1 MQGQNKQGCFTVNE
15 LRQVMKQSPENLLIV
30 DVRKPEE
37 FAEQHIPGAI
47 NIPLIELAG
56 RVKELEG
63 KEKIIT
69 VCTKGGGRSEEGA
82 IFLDMKGVKGARF
95 LCGGTMAWYQ
105 VNKK

>member
-1 MQGQNKQGCFTVNE
+1 MQEQNNQGCFTVNE
-15 LRQVMKQSPENLLIV
+15 LRQVIKLSPENLIIV

-47 NIPLIELAG
+47 NIPLVELAG
-56 RVKELEG
+56 RVKDIEG

-82 IFLDMKGVKGARF
+82 IFLDLKGIKGATF
-95 LCGGTMAWYQ
+95 LCGGTKGWYED
-105 VNKK
+105 N